1 MTDEFNL
8 TCYSDNQL
16 FELASMQEIGID
28 SIIVQDLILIYYGQV
43 DEIQKASIRNLIALK
58 TSMFEDE
65 LRKRNLF
72 DEYRDK
78 MFLPDYRTSK
88 KTYKSYT
95 ERIQDL
101 CSMAFEGILSP
112 RSVNEYYKKINEEML
127 LDKTEKN
134 PEKNQ
139 DTIIEENPKE
149 TPNNKLL
156 N

>member
-1 MTDEFNL
+1 
-8 TCYSDNQL
+8 
-16 FELASMQEIGID
+16 
-28 SIIVQDLILIYYGQV
+28 
-43 DEIQKASIRNLIALK
+43 
-58 TSMFEDE
+58 
-65 LRKRNLF
+65 
-72 DEYRDK
+72 

-127 LDKTEKN
+127 LDKTGKN
-134 PEKNQ
+134 PEKTQ
-139 DTIIEENPKE
+139 DTIIDENPKE